1 MEWSIQG
8 ADWINKFTWKVSFII
23 PPKREKKAESEVG
36 YRVIYNA
43 YRFHLLSSYHVSN
56 CIKFCVM
63 WLWGFH
69 LKMDQTCI
77 FSPWLL
83 IDIFYKSLYF
93 SFFPISF
100 FFFSM
105 SYISLIFL
113 SLYMPTFLL
122 KHFSY
127 SLYTFIFL
135 FLLNCFFFIFTNPPS
150 QHLSLFVLSFFF
162 FPFQASTSL
171 FYFHLSFLSS
181 LVSHTL
187 GVLNHNLHVKNG
199 CLAYLSLLA
208 HLSRILC
215 FVPKHLLILMKIK

>member
-1 MEWSIQG
+1 MC
-8 ADWINKFTWKVSFII
+8 
-23 PPKREKKAESEVG
+23 
-36 YRVIYNA
+36 
-43 YRFHLLSSYHVSN
+43 HVTLGIS
-56 CIKFCVM
+56 
-63 WLWGFH
+63 
-69 LKMDQTCI
+69 LKNGPNMYI
-77 FSPWLL
+77 FSLVTDWYILQISVLL
-83 IDIFYKSLYF
+83 FLSDIF
-93 SFFPISF
+93 F

-135 FLLNCFFFIFTNPPS
+135 FLLNCFFFIFTIPPS